1 MILPP
6 SCLNN
11 KHLIHAVFLDFSKAF
26 DKVAHRKLC
35 YKLSLLGI
43 RGPIIEWIKDFLSNR
58 TQKLLMNGEES
69 NPVDVA
75 NIWCFTRNCAGASFI
90 FVLYK

>member
-6 SCLNN
+6 VSIINTSC
-11 KHLIHAVFLDFSKAF
+11 IHAMYIFLDFSKAF

-35 YKLSLLGI
+35 YKLSLLDI
-43 RGPIIEWIKDFLSNR
+43 RGPILEWIKDFLSNR
-58 TQKLLMNGEES
+58 TQKVLMNGEES

-75 NIWCFTRNCAGASFI
+75 NSWCSTRNCAGASFV
-90 FVLYK
+90 FK